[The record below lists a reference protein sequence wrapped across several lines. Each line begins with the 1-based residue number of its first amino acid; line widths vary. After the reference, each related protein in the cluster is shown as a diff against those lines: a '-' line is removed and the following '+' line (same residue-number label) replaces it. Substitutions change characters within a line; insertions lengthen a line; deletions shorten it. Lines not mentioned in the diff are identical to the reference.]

1 MVEQII
7 RTDAEGTPIEWR
19 AGKRYP
25 LQEKPLQEKW
35 PLPLWAIARAPARS

>member
-19 AGKRYP
+19 AGKRH
-25 LQEKPLQEKW
+25 LSQENVAFAAVGDL
-35 PLPLWAIARAPARS
+35 AR